1 MDENPIVEVLPY
13 ETYAWSAENI
23 IYNVFGLRTARN
35 YYFESDLREL
45 LTIVQDIEENTD
57 KIEDA
62 KKLVEKLRKFVYNS
76 EDPLHVV
83 IEQSAEILEKCTHE
97 D

>member
-1 MDENPIVEVLPY
+1 
-13 ETYAWSAENI
+13 
-23 IYNVFGLRTARN
+23 VFGLRTARN

-45 LTIVQDIEENTD
+45 LTIVQDIEDNTD

-62 KKLVEKLRKFVYNS
+62 KKLVEKLRKFVFNS
-76 EDPLHVV
+76 EDPLCVV
-83 IEQSAEILEKCTHE
+83 IEQSAEILEKCTQK

>member
-1 MDENPIVEVLPY
+1 MLPY

-23 IYNVFGLRTARN
+23 IYNVFGLRTTRN

-57 KIEDA
+57 RIEEA
-62 KKLVEKLRKFVYNS
+62 KKLVKKLRKFVFDS
-76 EDPLHVV
+76 KDPLHVV
-83 IEQSAEILEKCTHE
+83 IEQSAEILDKCTHE
-97 D
+97 N